1 MLTKFWVKQ
10 FRNLHEI
17 VINIKKFNL
26 IFGENNQG
34 KTSVLEAIYFLSH
47 AKSPLT
53 HHMRDMVNHEKEEAF
68 LGIEFINQE
77 KPQKIICR
85 FNQTNKKN
93 FQLDD
98 KPLHKY
104 SNFNQYFN
112 VRYISADTIQT
123 FTQNPQ
129 NRREAIDEWAGID
142 DISFQENT
150 KKYLQVLANRN
161 QLIKE
166 KRAFHEFKIWN
177 QQLVELSDFIV
188 QKRINSLVSLKD
200 CIHAFLKE
208 MDIEWANEF
217 DIAYDVF
224 SLGST
229 LSYKDQLLDKLK
241 NGHIKELAIGFSL
254 YGAHKDDVILTI
266 RHQLISKFYSRG
278 INRIIALLFE
288 LALSLKTK
296 QHSQIYPVL
305 LCDDAFVE
313 LSQSLKEK
321 IINCFQQYAQ
331 IIYATVL
338 DTDKKL
344 PYISQ
349 RIDVKNGTLTCIT

>member
-10 FRNLHEI
+10 FRNLQEI
-17 VINIKKFNL
+17 VVNIKKFNL
-26 IFGENNQG
+26 VFGENNQG

-53 HHMRDMVNHEKEEAF
+53 YQVKDMINHDQEEAF
-68 LGIEFINQE
+68 LGIEFTHREQY
-77 KPQKIICR
+77 QKIICR
-85 FNQTNKKN
+85 LNKNNKKI

-98 KPLHKY
+98 KPFYKY
-104 SNFNQYFN
+104 SHFSNYLN
-112 VRYISADTIQT
+112 VRYMSADTIQI

-129 NRREAIDEWAGID
+129 NRRQAIDEWAGID
-142 DISFQENT
+142 DGLFQENT
-150 KKYLQVLANRN
+150 SKYLQVLANRN

-166 KRAFHEFKIWN
+166 KRRFDEFKIWN
-177 QQLVELSDFIV
+177 QQLVELSDYIV
-188 QKRINSLVSLKD
+188 QKRINSLISLKER
-200 CIHAFLKE
+200 IQFFLTE

-217 DIAYDVF
+217 DISYDLF
-224 SLGST
+224 SLDSN

-241 NGHIKELAIGFSL
+241 NGYTKELAIGFSL

-266 RHQLISKFYSRG
+266 RNQLISKFYSRG

-288 LALSLKTK
+288 LALSLKKK
-296 QHSQIYPVL
+296 QYSQIDPVL

-313 LSQSLKEK
+313 LSQVLKEK
-321 IINCFQQYAQ
+321 VINSFQQYAQ

-338 DTDKKL
+338 DSDQKL
-344 PYISQ
+344 PYLSQ
-349 RIDVKNGTLTCIT
+349 RLDVKNGEITCII